1 MSNNFDLRKFLKENK
16 LTSNSRSINELG
28 DLGFKTVQDYVEN
41 KYGKDVLNQIYDDL
55 TRNEWDY
62 FVSINSKMELD
73 DFVSNYVN

>member
-28 DLGFKTVQDYVEN
+28 DLGFNTVQDYVEN

-62 FVSINSKMELD
+62 FVSIDSKMELD
-73 DFVSNYVN
+73 DYVSNYVN